1 MTASRRRFA
10 AIANPKTTE
19 VERKEHEQKPDSAE
33 ELEQQETEF
42 GDDAAE
48 QWDDQKQDAD
58 AEKVKLEQE
67 LSEQRDKYL
76 RLVAEFDNYRKR
88 IARERVELMQTASK
102 EVITSLLEVLD
113 DSDRAIQQ
121 MESTD
126 DVNIV
131 KEGAL
136 LIFNKLRNRLQS
148 FGLKELDSIHQ
159 DFDAELHDAIAEVP
173 APSKDLVGKVIDSVQ
188 KGYYLNDK
196 LIRHAKVVVGK

>member
-1 MTASRRRFA
+1 LT

-19 VERKEHEQKPDSAE
+19 VERKEHEQKPDPAE
-33 ELEQQETEF
+33 ELAQQETEF

-48 QWDDQKQDAD
+48 QWDDQKQDVD
-58 AEKVKLEQE
+58 AEKTKLEQE

-88 IARERVELMQTASK
+88 IARERVDLMQTASK
-102 EVITSLLEVLD
+102 EVIVSLLDVLD
-113 DSDRAIQQ
+113 DCDRAVQQ

-148 FGLKELDSIHQ
+148 FGLKELDSVHQ

-173 APSKDLVGKVIDSVQ
+173 APSKDLVGKVIDGVQ

>member
-1 MTASRRRFA
+1 M
-10 AIANPKTTE
+10 
-19 VERKEHEQKPDSAE
+19 ERKEHEQKPDPAE
-33 ELEQQETEF
+33 ELAQQETEF

-48 QWDDQKQDAD
+48 QWDDQKQDVD
-58 AEKVKLEQE
+58 AEKTKLEQE

-88 IARERVELMQTASK
+88 IARERVDLMQTASK
-102 EVITSLLEVLD
+102 EVIVSLLDVLD
-113 DSDRAIQQ
+113 DCDRAVQQ

-148 FGLKELDSIHQ
+148 FGLKELDSVHQ

-173 APSKDLVGKVIDSVQ
+173 APSKDLVGKVIDGVQ

>member
-1 MTASRRRFA
+1 LI

-19 VERKEHEQKPDSAE
+19 VERKEHEQKPDPAE
-33 ELEQQETEF
+33 ELAQQETEF

-48 QWDDQKQDAD
+48 QWDDQKQDVD
-58 AEKVKLEQE
+58 AEKTKLEQE

-88 IARERVELMQTASK
+88 IARERVDLMQTASK
-102 EVITSLLEVLD
+102 EVIVSLLDVLD
-113 DSDRAIQQ
+113 DCDRAVQQ

-148 FGLKELDSIHQ
+148 FGLKELDSVHQ

-173 APSKDLVGKVIDSVQ
+173 APSKDLVGKVIDGVQ

>member
-1 MTASRRRFA
+1 MTRSRRRFA

-19 VERKEHEQKPDSAE
+19 VERKEHEQKPDAAE
-33 ELEQQETEF
+33 EFEQHDTEF
-42 GDDAAE
+42 GDDAE
-48 QWDDQKQDAD
+48 QWDDQKQDVD
-58 AEKVKLEQE
+58 AEKTKLEQE

-88 IARERVELMQTASK
+88 IARERVDLMQTASK
-102 EVITSLLEVLD
+102 EVVVSLLEVLD
-113 DSDRAIQQ
+113 DCDRAIQQ

-148 FGLKELDSIHQ
+148 FGLKELDSFHQ

-173 APSKDLVGKVIDSVQ
+173 APSKDLVGKVIDGVQ